1 MMICP
6 SHYKTRQVPKSI
18 QTRYKNMCF
27 CIKKCFWYR
36 RSLETRSKIIAIIAL
51 LTAICNLIIGIVFL
65 AGYGDNLIHNG
76 ITLFFTLAVL
86 SGYVIE
92 VVGIHATIWL
102 WILLNL
108 AWMAFDVLLIYGIL
122 NRRLDFL
129 LSWLIAHL
137 ITLMVRNQIF
147 SRNFSK
153 SVLYLFSN
161 FVYLCILFCC
171 FRQIG

>member
-1 MMICP
+1 MICP

-18 QTRYKNMCF
+18 QTRYKKMCF
-27 CIKKCFWYR
+27 CIKKCFWCR

-51 LTAICNLIIGIVFL
+51 LAAICNLIIGIVFL

-92 VVGIHATIWL
+92 IVGIHATIWL

-137 ITLMVRNQIF
+137 ITLMVRNQIVPCIF
-147 SRNFSK
+147 SEIFENCS
-153 SVLYLFSN
+153 LF
-161 FVYLCILFCC
+161 
-171 FRQIG
+171 

>member
-1 MMICP
+1 MICNT
-6 SHYKTRQVPKSI
+6 HYKTQVPKSI
-18 QTRYKNMCF
+18 QSRYKKMCF
-27 CIKKCFWYR
+27 CIKKCFWCR

-51 LTAICNLIIGIVFL
+51 LAAICNLIIGIVFL

-92 VVGIHATIWL
+92 IVGIHATIWL

-129 LSWLIAHL
+129 LSWLIAHM
-137 ITLMVRNQIF
+137 ITLMVRYQI
-147 SRNFSK
+147 
-153 SVLYLFSN
+153 V
-161 FVYLCILFCC
+161 LCIFPEIFENCSLHIFKFCIHILSCC